1 MAYNV
6 IMLPAA
12 EDDGGNIAVFEYSL
26 GNIKRTD
33 ALGSVYLMR
42 GNGDEVGI
50 GKAPER
56 KFAESLHRIEM
67 HACLGGKLTR
77 ELYYIPYIV
86 EGTRFVV
93 YDHSRNEND
102 TAVKLASVFFHIPYA
117 ARRGN
122 CHYPETEL
130 REVSAAFENRGML
143 GFSEDYFA
151 AGKALFGHSRADDGK
166 IVCFCAARGEDKLS
180 FGLFHIGELLTDERR
195 RYICPR
201 FVYRLFRFKSH
212 EMKR

>member
-1 MAYNV
+1 
-6 IMLPAA
+6 
-12 EDDGGNIAVFEYSL
+12 
-26 GNIKRTD
+26 
-33 ALGSVYLMR
+33 
-42 GNGDEVGI
+42 
-50 GKAPER
+50 
-56 KFAESLHRIEM
+56 M
-67 HACLGGKLTR
+67 HARIGREFPR

-86 EGTRFVV
+86 EGARFVV
-93 YDHSRNEND
+93 YNHSRNEND

-122 CHYPETEL
+122 CHYLKTKL
-130 REVSAAFENRGML
+130 REAPAAFENGGML
-143 GFSEDYFA
+143 GFSEDYLA

-180 FGLFHIGELLTDERR
+180 FGLFHIGELLADERR

-201 FVYRLFRFKSH
+201 FVYRLFRFKPH